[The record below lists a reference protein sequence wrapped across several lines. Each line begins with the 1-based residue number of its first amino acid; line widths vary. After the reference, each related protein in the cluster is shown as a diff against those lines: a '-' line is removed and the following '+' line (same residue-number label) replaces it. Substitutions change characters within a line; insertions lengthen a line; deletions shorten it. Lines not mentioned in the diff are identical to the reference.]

1 MSIYLYQALMGLSS
15 GLLYFLTAAGMAII
29 VSGLNVINFGQG
41 AFCMFGTLLCYS
53 VYRMTGS
60 FFLGLL
66 AAIVVSGLFGGYVTE
81 AMLRP
86 IYKRPA
92 LFQLLLTMGVGYIL
106 QDFFLL
112 AWGNT
117 MVTASIPK
125 ALDFRINLIGMPFP
139 FYYIFLIIISLCICA
154 VMLYVF
160 KKTKVGM
167 IFRAIITNREMV
179 DCMGINVKVMNSLMF
194 MVGISHSS
202 RRRPEPAC
210 HRNSDCCGIP
220 GAVHSDGRSDH
231 WRNRRDQRSIYRR
244 PDRGDV
250 YVFWR
255 NVFFAVLQSDTVS
268 YDGVDSADQAGG
280 HLRKENRSEVGG
292 TIWQLKFIK
301 KICWSVEPSWWYFC
315 FCHGLCR

>member
-194 MVGISHSS
+194 MVGISLT
-202 RRRPEPAC
+202 ALA
-210 HRNSDCCGIP
+210 
-220 GAVHSDGRSDH
+220 GALNLPVTGTQTAAES
-231 WRNRRDQRSIYRR
+231 
-244 PDRGDV
+244 PV
-250 YVFWR
+250 LFTAM
-255 NVFFAVLQSDTVS
+255 AVLII
-268 YDGVDSADQAGG
+268 GG
-280 HLRKENRSEVGG
+280 IEEIRGAFIGALIVGMCMSFG
-292 TIWQLKFIK
+292 AMFFSQYYSLIPSLMMVLILLIKPEGICGK
-301 KICWSVEPSWWYFC
+301 KIEAK
-315 FCHGLCR
+315 